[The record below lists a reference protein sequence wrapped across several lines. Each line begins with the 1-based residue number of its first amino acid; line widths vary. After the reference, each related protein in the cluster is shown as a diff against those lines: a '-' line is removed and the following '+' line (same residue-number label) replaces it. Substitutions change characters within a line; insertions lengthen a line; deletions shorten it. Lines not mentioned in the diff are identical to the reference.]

1 MTTETTQKTNQTLDF
16 VVKTL
21 VRAHP
26 LELERIVLFGSHAT
40 GHSQWDSDLD
50 VLVVCQTDLS
60 PLERA
65 LETRRLLA
73 GIDCPL
79 DIVVYTPAELDY
91 WKEAPSSFA
100 SHILAEGTTLY
111 ERNPAKNSNAAVDQP
126 G

>member
-1 MTTETTQKTNQTLDF
+1 MSTAVSKKTNQTLDL
-16 VVKTL
+16 VVETL
-21 VRAHP
+21 IRAHP
-26 LELERIVLFGSHAT
+26 FERIVLFGAHAT

-50 VLVVCQTDLS
+50 LLIVWQTDLP

-65 LETRRLLA
+65 LEARRLLKD
-73 GIDCPL
+73 IDCPL

-100 SHILAEGTTLY
+100 SEALAEGTTLY
-111 ERNPAKNSNAAVDQP
+111 ERISAKNPSAAVDQP

>member
-1 MTTETTQKTNQTLDF
+1 MTTETTKKTDQTLEL
-16 VVKTL
+16 VVETL
-21 VRAHP
+21 VCAHP
-26 LELERIVLFGSHAT
+26 FEQIVLFGSHAT

-50 VLVVCQTDLS
+50 LLVVWQTNLP

-65 LETRRLLA
+65 LETRRLLE

-91 WKEAPSSFA
+91 WKEVPSSFA
-100 SHILAEGTTLY
+100 YQVLAEGTTLY
-111 ERNPAKNSNAAVDQP
+111 ERISAKNPSGAVDQP